1 MTALFDMKKS
11 KIVVKELVAA
21 IARLRSRCGTN
32 DWINRR
38 IGRSASQLPGI
49 AREMSK
55 R

>member
-1 MTALFDMKKS
+1 
-11 KIVVKELVAA
+11 VVKELIAA

-49 AREMSK
+49 AR
-55 R
+55 